1 MTVPWSAMGTSTRV
15 EVKILRSSY
24 VLVVGSI
31 SHVIS
36 NVSLVFLSYKNNTI
50 TIIDC
55 SDGIWL

>member
-1 MTVPWSAMGTSTRV
+1 MGTSTRV
-15 EVKILRSSY
+15 EVKILGSSY